1 MSNGRTSESTLL
13 IKFNIIDLLLSTRTY
28 YFKLSKY
35 LNVISFDVV
44 CATNSIN
51 EWTNCWIAYITSHV
65 TENDIIIIYILKK
78 KEKKKELYELCL

>member
-35 LNVISFDVV
+35 LNVIVSMLYHEFDEL
-44 CATNSIN
+44 N
-51 EWTNCWIAYITSHV
+51 E
-65 TENDIIIIYILKK
+65 
-78 KEKKKELYELCL
+78 